1 MKLISCYI
9 AGFGKFVNQPFDFH
23 ADLTV
28 IKEDNGWGKTTLAD
42 FLKCMLYGMDNGRSK
57 TIGANDRLKYEPWNG
72 NVFGG
77 SLVFSYREKKYRIE
91 RSFGK
96 TPASDAVRVYDEN
109 NMQTYEFGDK
119 AERLGDILFG
129 VDRESYQRSV
139 YIPQG
144 AIDTGSLPD
153 DMKNRL
159 LALLGNGG
167 VGDNGAEKAI
177 ERLDAAERM
186 LRAKRRPAKGLLDE
200 IDERL
205 ELLSRQKTACD
216 EYAAMSVKT
225 EEELKLLSSEIH
237 ACGERLKGLDASIEQ
252 INRQNELAS
261 KQELYAELQSQCNAL
276 KQESEKLQAFF
287 GEIDPK
293 TVNLDGLQTAITE
306 FYTLKKELKE
316 IEERLYMAEGQA
328 RERATALAQAAAL
341 EQTIAAYQQG
351 WAQENARKAQ
361 RENKERAPKQRHK
374 HTGFWLFVAIF
385 LSIFGAALTENSPIW
400 GYPVLTVGVVWL
412 AALFFRLL
420 PAKKSKKINSDDVDL
435 NSMIGYQQA
444 EGELMGLRKKL
455 ESFPADLEERRA
467 ALAAAREEKR
477 VKADGLEK
485 AIGKFLQYFR
495 FEETYDYRVCLTT
508 LKSNMEAKGRVL
520 QEMAHC
526 EEKLRALTGGA
537 DGQEVLGV
545 KERLQEA
552 DLERFKTQR
561 KEAEQRKDELLSQ
574 HAKLLAQADG
584 YLKSS
589 NKGELDAEESR
600 LKEEK
605 ARLEKKLVAIQGAKE
620 FLLRAR
626 ENMATR
632 YLDPVGKH
640 CEKYLTALG
649 ADASTIRFAADGAP
663 VFEENGNLRAVD
675 YYSAGWKELV
685 GFCTRL
691 ALVEAVFLKDAP
703 VLILDDPFANLDDKK
718 TDKAKRM
725 VKELSSKYQIVY
737 LTCKKERS
745 M

>member
-9 AGFGKFVNQPFDFH
+9 AGFGKFVGQAFDFKV
-23 ADLTV
+23 DLTV
-28 IKEDNGWGKTTLAD
+28 IREDNGWGKTTLAD
-42 FLKCMLYGMDNGRSK
+42 FLKCMLYGMDSGRSK
-57 TIGANDRLKYEPWNG
+57 AVGANDRLKYEPWNG

-96 TPASDAVRVYDEN
+96 TPASDVVRVYDEN
-109 NMQTYEFGDK
+109 NMQTYQFGDK

-167 VGDNGAEKAI
+167 AGDNGAEQAI
-177 ERLDAAERM
+177 ERLDAAERA

-205 ELLSRQKTACD
+205 GLLVRQKMACD
-216 EYAAMSVKT
+216 EYAAMSVKA
-225 EEELKLLSSEIH
+225 EEELKLLLSEIH

-261 KQELYAELQSQCNAL
+261 KQELYAELQSQWNAL
-276 KQESEKLQAFF
+276 KQEAGKLQAFF
-287 GEIDPK
+287 GNIDPK
-293 TVNLDGLQTAITE
+293 AVNLDGLQTAITE
-306 FYTLKKELKE
+306 FYALKKELQE
-316 IEERLYMAEGQA
+316 IEERLYLAEGQA
-328 RERATALAQAAAL
+328 REQATALAQAAAL
-341 EQTIAAYQQG
+341 EQTLAAYQQG
-351 WAQENARKAQ
+351 WAKENERKAQ
-361 RENKERAPKQRHK
+361 RANGEKAPRKAHK
-374 HTGFWLFVAIF
+374 RTGLWLFVAIF
-385 LSIFGAALTENSPIW
+385 LSIFGATLTEGMPVL
-400 GYPVLTVGVVWL
+400 GYPLFTVGVIWL
-412 AALFFRLL
+412 LALFFRVL
-420 PAKKSKKINSDDVDL
+420 PPKKGRKINTDDVDL

-455 ESFPADLEERRA
+455 ESFPADLEEQRK

-477 VKADGLEK
+477 AKADGLEK
-485 AIGKFLQYFR
+485 AIIKFLQNFR
-495 FEETYDYRVCLTT
+495 FEEQYDYRVCLTT
-508 LKSNMEAKGRVL
+508 LKNNMEEKGRIL
-520 QEMAHC
+520 QEIAHC

-552 DLERFKTQR
+552 DLERFKAQR
-561 KEAEQRKDELLSQ
+561 KEAEQRKDDLLSQ
-574 HAKLLAQADG
+574 RAKLLAQAEG
-584 YLKSS
+584 YLKNS
-589 NKGELDAEESR
+589 NKGELDAEETR

-605 ARLEKKLVAIQGAKE
+605 ARLEKKLIAIQGAKE
-620 FLLRAR
+620 FLFRAR

-632 YLDPVGKH
+632 YLDPVSRN
-640 CEKYLTALG
+640 CEKYLTQLG
-649 ADASTIRFAADGAP
+649 ADASTIRFAADGSP
-663 VFEENGNLRAVD
+663 VFEENGALRVAD
-675 YYSAGWKELV
+675 YYSAGWKETV
-685 GFCTRL
+685 DFCTRL

-703 VLILDDPFANLDDKK
+703 VLILDDPFANLDDRK
-718 TDKAKRM
+718 TDKAKRL
-725 VKELSSKYQIVY
+725 VKELSAKYQIVY

-745 M
+745 I